1 MKITV
6 KFMVAA
12 VFLAASCS
20 LAVDA
25 QVASNPPFTLEQ
37 SVIAAGG
44 GTSAN
49 SGNVYKVEG
58 TIGQPV
64 AGTNSTN
71 TSFAVRAGFFTPAPF
86 GVTAAPAKISGRIL
100 TADGYGIPKVS
111 VTMTNGSGSPQT
123 TLSSSFGYFSFDEVP
138 VGEVY
143 IVSVSVK
150 QFQFSESVRVIFVM
164 QDTDVNFIA
173 NPKQE

>member
-1 MKITV
+1 MKATI
-6 KFMVAA
+6 KFIVTAVIFTLYTAVAN
-12 VFLAASCS
+12 
-20 LAVDA
+20 A
-25 QVASNPPFTLEQ
+25 QIASNPPFTLEQ

-64 AGTNSTN
+64 AGTNSTK
-71 TSFAVRAGFFTPAPF
+71 TPFAVRGGFFTPAPF
-86 GVTAAPAKISGRIL
+86 GVTAAPAKISGRIS

-111 VTMTNGSGSPQT
+111 VTMTNSSGSLRT
-123 TLSSSFGYFSFDEVP
+123 TLSSSFGYYSFDDVP
-138 VGEVY
+138 VGDVY
-143 IVSVSVK
+143 ILSVSVK
-150 QFQFSESVRVIFVM
+150 QFQFSENVRVIFVL

-173 NPKQE
+173 DPK